1 MQTFLK
7 KAIELKALKEGH
19 FKLKSGKTSNYFFDI
34 SAFFDSNS
42 LSYLASCY
50 VDEILKQDLDFNLI
64 FGPAYKGIPLATAVA
79 LSYEEKTGK
88 TIPVAFDR
96 KEEKDHGEGGNIIGN
111 LDNKDVLIIDD
122 VLTAGTAIKNSISVL
137 TKHRGNF
144 VAAFVALD
152 REEKIED
159 ITYKQFLKDEGINI
173 FSIAK
178 ISDLKN

>member
-1 MQTFLK
+1 M
-7 KAIELKALKEGH
+7 
-19 FKLKSGKTSNYFFDI
+19 
-34 SAFFDSNS
+34 
-42 LSYLASCY
+42 
-50 VDEILKQDLDFNLI
+50 
-64 FGPAYKGIPLATAVA
+64 A

-111 LDNKDVLIIDD
+111 LENKDVLVIDD